1 MAGLNINAVR
11 KLPFY
16 LAEKSATSMF
26 LQQKQI
32 ITGTSRDLEQRF
44 MTRPGLSL
52 RYPKEQPIIASASGF
67 NRRQMDKTGLG
78 TVQTPKR
85 VITVKGK
92 RSVAE

>member
-1 MAGLNINAVR
+1 
-11 KLPFY
+11 
-16 LAEKSATSMF
+16 
-26 LQQKQI
+26 
-32 ITGTSRDLEQRF
+32 

-67 NRRQMDKTGLG
+67 NRRQMDETGLG

-92 RSVAE
+92 RSVAEITSAKTRRTLISIVCACNVTPQLYSFIPYRG